1 MKNYKEK
8 LNNYKEFMSNPR
20 NKALIKLGGYF
31 LFFLILFILATIA
44 NGMKKNN
51 LYNKVKTTTKTT
63 TKVVENFNLKLNKLL
78 ENNHDISYEINGENF
93 NYKING
99 NIKDKVLN
107 GYLENNNEIKKI
119 KLYESTLYEVSNDI
133 DNIANFNFDSSLIDI
148 YNIIGLIELE
158 RPFINSSDLVKTY
171 EYNFNIDGLDYLI
184 NIYANED
191 NIEKII
197 IKSNNIEYI
206 LNFDN

>member
-8 LNNYKEFMSNPR
+8 FNNYKEFMSNPR
-20 NKALIKLGGYF
+20 NKALVKLGGYF

-51 LYNKVKTTTKTT
+51 LSNNVKTTTTTT

-78 ENNHDISYEINGENF
+78 ENNHDF

-107 GYLENNNEIKKI
+107 GYVENNNEIKKI

-158 RPFINSSDLVKTY
+158 RPFINNSDVVKTY

-197 IKSNNIEYI
+197 INSNNIEYI